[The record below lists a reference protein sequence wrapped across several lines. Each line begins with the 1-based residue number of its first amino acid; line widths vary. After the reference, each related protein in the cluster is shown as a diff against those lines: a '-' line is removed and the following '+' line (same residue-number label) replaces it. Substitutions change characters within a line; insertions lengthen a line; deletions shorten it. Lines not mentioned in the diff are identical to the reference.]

1 MEYASVEI
9 VIAGAVAV
17 GCVRCTGGKPS
28 VLPVFYIVGF
38 EGIGLVPVF
47 DFGVYR
53 CYVIPWIYGIR
64 QSLEIV
70 GIGTSEIERTVE
82 VYNQHLFAG

>member
-1 MEYASVEI
+1 MRPSEI
-9 VIAGAVAV
+9 VIAGAEVAV
-17 GCVRCTGGKPS
+17 GYVRCSGGKPS
-28 VLPVFYIVGF
+28 PFSPVFYIVGF

-53 CYVIPWIYGIR
+53 CYVIPWVHGIW

-70 GIGTSEIERTVE
+70 GIGNVR
-82 VYNQHLFAG
+82 NRKNC